1 MRDVCIDRIMTA
13 NPVATGPNVP
23 IVEARAL
30 LESKNLHH
38 LPVVEGDKLVGII
51 CASDMLKF
59 CMLDE
64 NSKVLKSIQV
74 RQVMRASPHFVTV
87 GSSLRNA
94 ANVLSS
100 GGFHALPVVEPDQTL
115 VGIVTSSDLIHHLL
129 QQLPV
134 GDGSIRTKAI
144 VIDEQTPESLNKHTR
159 QLDAVYQAAESY
171 VRSGHADREHSVL
184 VKCLADVRAADA
196 DLNL

>member
-1 MRDVCIDRIMTA
+1 MRDLSIDRIMTA
-13 NPVATGPNVP
+13 NPVTTEPNVP
-23 IVEARAL
+23 IVEARAI
-30 LESKNLHH
+30 LETNNLHH
-38 LPVVEGDKLVGII
+38 LPVVEGDKLVGIVSS
-51 CASDMLKF
+51 SDMLKF

-74 RQVMRASPHFVTV
+74 RQLMRASPHFLTV

-94 ANVLSS
+94 ADALSS

-144 VIDEQTPESLNKHTR
+144 LRDEKTPATLNKRAR
-159 QLDAVYQAAESY
+159 QLDAVYHAAESY

-184 VKCLADVRAADA
+184 VKCLADVRASAD